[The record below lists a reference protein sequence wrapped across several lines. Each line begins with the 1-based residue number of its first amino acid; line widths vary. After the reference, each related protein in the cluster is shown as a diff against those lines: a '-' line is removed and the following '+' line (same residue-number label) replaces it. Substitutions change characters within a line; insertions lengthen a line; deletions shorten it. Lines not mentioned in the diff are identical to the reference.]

1 MRGGSEKRRGERGQA
16 LILGALALVVLFGFT
31 ALSVDVGFFLRHR
44 AVVQQAVD
52 AAALA
57 GAQALPDDQVLA
69 EQLARDYAQKN
80 GVDPATIQVSF
91 RCTSGY
97 NCDGST
103 TFDTIQVKGQMDVPF
118 FFAPV
123 LQITGATTNCWLGA
137 CPVINSAAGCQG
149 NCGAPPTEPLDV
161 VMVLD
166 RTGSMTS
173 TDMINA
179 KDGAK
184 AVLQLYDPDKQHVAL
199 ALTPSG
205 SPSNPCVQAGS
216 PATGN
221 WLAVPLSSDYQN
233 PDGTLNTGSAL
244 VSTINCLLDSGRT
257 NLGSPIHDVKF
268 GRPDALNELLANGR
282 AGVKKAI
289 IFMTD
294 GEANEPDVTGGT
306 VDTGDLNCTANAA
319 VTSSAGDNNG
329 FQTNPGNA
337 CTNGT
342 GNATDTDSGNNTS
355 TSCGNTGKDKH
366 IFYDYNV
373 TVPSGATITGIRTR
387 LDAWVDSSSGTR
399 RMCAELSWDGGVT
412 WTSAKTTSNLGTSQN
427 TYNLGGSTDTW
438 GRAWTASDF
447 SNANFRLRITNVGDS
462 TSRDFSLDWAAVR
475 VYYSSPGIALGP
487 CDYANNMASDAK
499 AAEVEIYAIGFGVEG
514 ATCSTESS
522 SSPYDGVLATT
533 LLADMAND
541 SFDDQG
547 HCVGSSAIAAE
558 NADGDHFLCEARSG
572 DLAPIFQQIASLL
585 AGGSRLVPIQ

>member
-1 MRGGSEKRRGERGQA
+1 MQGGSVERRGERGQA
-16 LILGALALVVLFGFT
+16 LILGVFALIVLFGFT
-31 ALSVDVGFFLRHR
+31 AMAVDVGFFVRHR

-57 GAQALPDDQVLA
+57 GSQALPDDQVLA
-69 EQLARDYAQKN
+69 EQLAKDYAQKN

-91 RCTSGY
+91 RCTSGF

-103 TFDTIQVKGQMDVPF
+103 TFDTIQVMGEMDVPF

-123 LQITGATTNCWLGA
+123 LKLSGATTNCWLGA
-137 CPVINSAAGCQG
+137 CPIINSAAGCKG
-149 NCGAPPTEPLDV
+149 SCGAPPTEPLDV
-161 VMVLD
+161 VIVID

-173 TDMINA
+173 TDMTNA

-184 AVLQLYDPDKQHVAL
+184 AVLELYDPNKQHVAL
-199 ALTPSG
+199 AVLPAG
-205 SPSNPCVQAGS
+205 NPSNPCSLLDAG
-216 PATGN
+216 AGGV

-244 VSTINCLLDSGRT
+244 VSTINCLTDSGRT

-268 GRPDALNELLANGR
+268 GRPDALNHLLDAGR

-294 GEANEPDVTGGT
+294 GEANEPNVTGGT

-337 CTNGT
+337 CTNGN
-342 GNATDTDSGNNTS
+342 GNATDANSGNNTN

-366 IFYDYNV
+366 LFYDYNV
-373 TVPSGATITGIRTR
+373 TLPAGATITGIRTR

-427 TYNLGGSTDTW
+427 TYNLGGSADTW
-438 GRAWTASDF
+438 GRTWTAGNF

-462 TSRDFSLDWAAVR
+462 TSRDFNLDWAAIT

-499 AAEVEIYAIGFGVEG
+499 AAEVEIYTIGFGVEG

-522 SSPYDGVLATT
+522 SSPYDDALATE
-533 LLADMAND
+533 LLADMAVD

-547 HCVGSSAIAAE
+547 HCVNSSAILAE
-558 NADGDHFLCEARSG
+558 NGDGDHFLCEARSG
-572 DLAPIFQQIASLL
+572 DLAPIFQQIASQL
-585 AGGSRLVPIQ
+585 AGGSRLVPTQ

>member
-31 ALSVDVGFFLRHR
+31 AMSVDVGFFIRHR

-69 EQLARDYAQKN
+69 EQLAKDYAQKN
-80 GVDPATIQVSF
+80 GVDPATIQVTF

-97 NCDGST
+97 NCDGTT

-123 LQITGATTNCWLGA
+123 LQLTGATTNCWLGA
-137 CPVINSAAGCQG
+137 CPIINSAAGCQG
-149 NCGAPPTEPLDV
+149 ACGAPPTEPLDV
-161 VMVLD
+161 VIVID

-173 TDMINA
+173 ADMQNA

-184 AVLQLYDPDKQHVAL
+184 AVLELYDPAKQHVAL
-199 ALTPSG
+199 ALLPAG
-205 SPSNPCVQAGS
+205 NPANPCNLLDAAAG
-216 PATGN
+216 GV

-233 PDGTLNTGSAL
+233 PDGTLNNSSAL
-244 VSTINCLLDSGRT
+244 VSTINCLTDSGRT

-268 GRPDALNELLANGR
+268 GRPDALNHLLTAGR

-294 GEANEPDVTGGT
+294 GEANEPDVTGGAA
-306 VDTGDLNCTANAA
+306 DTGNLNCTANAA

-329 FQTNPGNA
+329 FQTNPGSA
-337 CTNGT
+337 CTDGS
-342 GNATDTDSGNNTS
+342 GNATDTNSGTNTS
-355 TSCGNTGKDKH
+355 TSCADTGKDKH
-366 IFYDYNV
+366 IFYNYNA
-373 TVPSGATITGIRTR
+373 TIPSGATITGIRTR
-387 LDAWVDSSSGTR
+387 LDAWVDSASGTR
-399 RMCAELSWDGGVT
+399 QMCAELSWDGGVT
-412 WTSAKTTSNLGTSQN
+412 WTSAKTTSSLSSSQS
-427 TYNLGGSTDTW
+427 TKTLGGSSDTW
-438 GRAWTASDF
+438 GRSWTASDF
-447 SNANFRLRITNVGDS
+447 SNANFRLRITNVGSS
-462 TSRDFSLDWAAVR
+462 TSRDFNLDWAPVT
-475 VYYSSPGIALGP
+475 VYYSTPGIALGP

-499 AAEVEIYAIGFGVEG
+499 AAEVEIYTIGFGVEG
-514 ATCSTESS
+514 ATCSTESG
-522 SSPYDGVLATT
+522 SSPYDGALATQ
-533 LLADMAND
+533 LLADMAVN

-547 HCVGSSAIAAE
+547 NCVGPSAIAAE

-572 DLAPIFQQIASLL
+572 DLAPIFQQIASQL